1 MEANV
6 AKLRLVTDR
15 GYSTNFRNLDVSS
28 RGEVNIP
35 KKEECEALWARFGVS
50 EEVVIHSRVVAELAR
65 ILGVY
70 LKRAGLPLNLDLIV
84 ACGFL
89 HELAN
94 GKREHAGEPAN
105 ILDEAG
111 YTIVADIVAH
121 RDIRPEKG
129 SVDEADLIF
138 LADRL
143 VKDDRLF
150 TIEAQFDR
158 LLENFTGSTRTLKL
172 TPRDLR
178 DAEKVRKRVEAI
190 LGIPLVQIIQ
200 RHARGIRA
208 ASLVEKR
215 EIYVANHGETRFQKT
230 REHASPRW
238 SAPLNGEGIKQARA
252 LEEKLRHAQL
262 SAIYCSDARCASET
276 AKIIAEPHGLHPI
289 ERKDLREVALG
300 KPGRLTF
307 EDAADQYLKQCLQKG
322 EDIVNYQPP
331 GGESLMDC
339 TLRVIPALYD
349 MLHSSRGNLLIVG
362 HRMLNRIL
370 LSQALGK
377 SLGNLFEID
386 QACGCLNVIRYSDF
400 TFDVKVLNE
409 ISPPDPA
416 KNT

>member
-6 AKLRLVTDR
+6 AKLRLATDR
-15 GYSTNFRNLDVSS
+15 GYSTNFQNFHVSS

-35 KKEECEALWARFGVS
+35 KEEECLALWARFGVS
-50 EEVVIHSRVVAELAR
+50 EEVVIHSRVVSELAR
-65 ILGVY
+65 ILGIY

-84 ACGFL
+84 ACGYL

-94 GKREHAGEPAN
+94 WQGEHAGEPAN
-105 ILDEAG
+105 ILDDAG
-111 YTIVADIVAH
+111 YMIVADIVAH
-121 RDIRPEKG
+121 KDIRPAKG

-143 VKDDRLF
+143 VA
-150 TIEAQFDR
+150 IEAQFDR
-158 LLENFTGSTRTLKL
+158 LLGNFTGNLRTLRL
-172 TPRDLR
+172 TPRELR

-190 LGIPLVQIIQ
+190 LGIPLAKIIQ

-215 EIYVANHGETRFQKT
+215 EIYVANHGEIGFQKT
-230 REHASPRW
+230 SEYASPRW

-300 KPGRLTF
+300 KPGRLKS
-307 EDAADQYLKQCLQKG
+307 EDAAEQYLRQCLQKG

-349 MLHSSRGNLLIVG
+349 MLHSNRGNLLIVG

-400 TFDVKVLNE
+400 TFEVKGE
-409 ISPPDPA
+409 
-416 KNT
+416 